1 MIKTT
6 GDLKNIIKDAFKL
19 KNCTISETNQA
30 IKRGFQAIRIA
41 TNCEILNIK
50 KFLEDCPNNVLDK

>member
-30 IKRGFQAIRIA
+30 IKRGF
-41 TNCEILNIK
+41 
-50 KFLEDCPNNVLDK
+50 